1 MRGSQT
7 SMSAVT
13 AALQS
18 EDEEDSDLDEDTVT
32 DSQSNADGPDN
43 PRWQLY
49 NAVRSAT
56 GLQGKTFYNYK
67 NNHQHLNGLINLGN
81 LLSDSFWKLPSKR
94 YYPNYYHEIRNPLSL
109 MQIGKKLKV
118 SFKKLIIKLLN

>member
-1 MRGSQT
+1 MSHYINRAKRMRGSQT

-56 GLQGKTFYNYK
+56 GSQGKT
-67 NNHQHLNGLINLGN
+67 LT
-81 LLSDSFWKLPSKR
+81 
-94 YYPNYYHEIRNPLSL
+94 
-109 MQIGKKLKV
+109 
-118 SFKKLIIKLLN
+118 FK

>member
-32 DSQSNADGPDN
+32 DSQNNSDSPDN

-56 GLQGKTFYNYK
+56 GLQGY
-67 NNHQHLNGLINLGN
+67 I
-81 LLSDSFWKLPSKR
+81 
-94 YYPNYYHEIRNPLSL
+94 
-109 MQIGKKLKV
+109 LK
-118 SFKKLIIKLLN
+118 I

>member
-1 MRGSQT
+1 MRGGQT

-32 DSQSNADGPDN
+32 DSQSHVDGPDN

-56 GLQGKTFYNYK
+56 GSQGKTFY
-67 NNHQHLNGLINLGN
+67 
-81 LLSDSFWKLPSKR
+81 F
-94 YYPNYYHEIRNPLSL
+94 
-109 MQIGKKLKV
+109 
-118 SFKKLIIKLLN
+118 

>member
-1 MRGSQT
+1 MIFVIRAKRMRGGQT
-7 SMSAVT
+7 SMSAIT

-32 DSQSNADGPDN
+32 DSQSNTDGPNN

-56 GLQGKTFYNYK
+56 GSQGN
-67 NNHQHLNGLINLGN
+67 
-81 LLSDSFWKLPSKR
+81 
-94 YYPNYYHEIRNPLSL
+94 SL
-109 MQIGKKLKV
+109 K
-118 SFKKLIIKLLN
+118 

>member
-1 MRGSQT
+1 MYFLTRAKRMRGGQT

-18 EDEEDSDLDEDTVT
+18 EDEEDSELDEDTVT

-56 GLQGKTFYNYK
+56 ASQGNKFDFYIFNRIII
-67 NNHQHLNGLINLGN
+67 IN
-81 LLSDSFWKLPSKR
+81 
-94 YYPNYYHEIRNPLSL
+94 
-109 MQIGKKLKV
+109 
-118 SFKKLIIKLLN
+118 

>member
-32 DSQSNADGPDN
+32 DSQSSTDGPDN

-56 GLQGKTFYNYK
+56 GIGGKHLTYK
-67 NNHQHLNGLINLGN
+67 
-81 LLSDSFWKLPSKR
+81 
-94 YYPNYYHEIRNPLSL
+94 Y
-109 MQIGKKLKV
+109 
-118 SFKKLIIKLLN
+118 